1 MWDAKKGGAMT
12 AIPHEPSAGGRRTS
26 WLWITEL
33 CVSLAISV
41 IWLAVAIDALF
52 GPNID
57 SSTPGG
63 TTSSVP
69 SAVAMALFATIATWA
84 VAKYGFRAREQ
95 R

>member
-1 MWDAKKGGAMT
+1 MT
-12 AIPHEPSAGGRRTS
+12 TIPHEQSVGGRRTS

-33 CVSLAISV
+33 WVSVAISV

-52 GPNID
+52 GPNIT
-57 SSTPGG
+57 STTPGG

-69 SAVAMALFATIATWA
+69 SAVGVALFATIATWA
-84 VAKYGFRAREQ
+84 VAKHGFRGREH